1 MERAS
6 AVLGYPQEHS
16 SPLAADHHGV
26 CKFANDTDEK
36 YICVKGVLKM
46 IRSKVTSEIVENVDS
61 SAHFGKLLSNSSS
74 QTKGE
79 GANENRSSTE
89 VAKELQAFLGVS
101 DSAEIEFSTRK
112 AQKMEG
118 SCQWLA
124 HKQSFQN
131 WFGHAGP
138 DYPILVLTGPPATG
152 KSTIA
157 SFVVEWIRNL
167 SIETTCHHYFF
178 VSNHQV
184 KRSVSYCLR
193 LLAFQLAMKYA
204 AVREALFRLK
214 DENSATFGQ
223 QSSKTIWEKIFQG
236 IILRTPLQ
244 EDLYW
249 VFDALDESD
258 TPSALYDM
266 LLKIRSKT
274 PIKIFITSRET
285 RELSNVVYNYP
296 EKVIREPLTPADTYQ
311 DIRECV
317 NTTIRANLPHDRE
330 NRDKVV
336 EQILAKANGSFLW
349 VKLTLETIRDSWHT
363 QEDIRKAMQD
373 IPEGMEPLY
382 AGMLNN
388 VKQQNPRKLAI
399 AKAILTWTVCSFRPL
414 RLSELQA
421 ALAPAFGEFLS
432 LEETVS
438 QVCGNFVRVTN
449 GEVSLVHIT
458 GRHFLLNRSL
468 GFVDMHE
475 SHRKLALACLR
486 YISDDNWRHIFALGP
501 KNEKVNEEYPLLLY
515 ATHHWAYHVQHSV
528 CTCDELWTALDTFF
542 NSHVLVWIHGLAISS
557 SLQTLIRTAQ
567 DLRYFAHRHARMQA
581 DTNEPPL
588 SLRTHD
594 TQWLRSWAIDLIR
607 IVGKFGR
614 ALLQNPLSIYQL
626 IPIFSPSQSQ
636 ISVVYGGR
644 SSQGISLAGISSSV
658 WDDCIARVSGVED
671 ETISRVLSTETTF
684 VTLISTRGKAIVWSS
699 ETCAESRSIHHNE
712 YVTHMAINRLGTT
725 LATAGIRTIRLW
737 ELSSGK
743 EVDSFPANSE
753 AKTMTIAFGHSDNIL
768 IIARE
773 DFSIR
778 FHDLSSKLITSTFW
792 ACPRI
797 KTGMN
802 GPRFMTISPDL
813 TKVAV
818 AERGKPVFIWDLERS
833 QDQQPWRCVRHTDR
847 LRDTHEQEA
856 WTASEV
862 VCWLPEGTSILIL
875 YQGSGIVH
883 WSFTEDSQKE
893 YSHIEGREM
902 VLTKDANFLLTSDP
916 SGTLYVWALPR
927 FNLIYKLFYEDIVRD
942 LAFSP
947 DGQRIYDSRGAI
959 CNVWEPDVLIRHED
973 TGHDDTSSNQDGNAE
988 SSILSEPVICENDST
1003 ISQVTALVSD
1013 PDDQYYC
1020 CGRDDGSVII
1030 HSSNDGSKVRKI
1042 SGHSNTVSIIALEWS
1057 KSGRYIVSGDDAGR
1071 IICKRLELKDIGKWA
1086 VFPVFDIRA
1095 KDLVRQ
1101 FLFHPNESSL
1111 LISTKSSDLLWS
1123 IRGKSKKETCRKNW
1137 PSFVGRRWILCP
1149 DNVTKLLWVGPCRVA
1164 VFQWESLELCEPQP
1178 SIPTQAVETKSASG
1192 AARPPL
1198 IQADSYSAETVRCVS
1213 ATRNGR
1219 HLIAEIVPDTG
1230 YSCSLAPRNLKIQH
1244 LPAFSSSSPF
1254 QNNAEQWI
1262 TLTELS
1268 QQTSRLLGIFNDRV
1282 LFLDATFWVCTW
1294 EMTGMHRAKKR
1305 HFFLPRDWISPAS
1318 LQLVT
1323 YNEHG
1328 TVFCPRNGE
1337 VAIVKN
1343 GIKT

>member
-1 MERAS
+1 
-6 AVLGYPQEHS
+6 
-16 SPLAADHHGV
+16 
-26 CKFANDTDEK
+26 
-36 YICVKGVLKM
+36 M
-46 IRSKVTSEIVENVDS
+46 IRSKVISETVDKVDS
-61 SAHFGKLLSNSSS
+61 SIHFGKPFTQSSS
-74 QTKGE
+74 EIKRE
-79 GANENRSSTE
+79 GANETRSSIE
-89 VAKELQAFLGVS
+89 VAKELQDFLDVS
-101 DSAEIEFSTRK
+101 DSAELEFSTRK
-112 AQKMEG
+112 AQKLEG

-124 HKQSFQN
+124 QKEYFQK
-131 WFGHAGP
+131 WFQHTGP
-138 DYPILVLTGPPATG
+138 DCPILALTGPPATG
-152 KSTIA
+152 KSTLA
-157 SFVVEWIRNL
+157 SFVVEWIRGL
-167 SIETTCHHYFF
+167 SIETTCQHYFF
-178 VSNHQV
+178 VSDHQV

-193 LLAFQLAMKYA
+193 LLAFQLAMRYA
-204 AVREALFRLK
+204 AIREALFRLK
-214 DENSATFGQ
+214 AENSATFGP
-223 QSSKTIWEKIFQG
+223 QSSKNIWEKLFQG
-236 IILRTPLQ
+236 IILRTPIQ
-244 EDLYW
+244 DDLYW

-258 TPSALYDM
+258 TPSTLYDM

-274 PIKIFITSRET
+274 PIKVFVTSRET

-296 EKVIREPLTPADTYQ
+296 DKVLREHLTPADTYQ

-317 NTTIRANLPHDRE
+317 TTTIRANLPHDRD

-363 QEDIRKAMQD
+363 QEDIRKAMRD

-382 AGMLNN
+382 AEMLNN

-399 AKAILTWTVCSFRPL
+399 AKAILTWTVCAFRPL
-414 RLSELQA
+414 CLSELQA

-438 QVCGNFVRVTN
+438 QVCGNFIRVTN

-468 GFVDMHE
+468 GFIDMRE
-475 SHRKLALACLR
+475 SHQKLALACLR
-486 YISDDNWRHIFALGP
+486 YLSDDNWRHVFALGP
-501 KNEKVNEEYPLLLY
+501 KDQKINEEYPLLVY

-528 CTCDELWTALDTFF
+528 CTSDELWTALDTFF
-542 NSHVLVWIHGLAISS
+542 HSHVLVWIHGLAISS
-557 SLQTLIRTAQ
+557 SLQILIQTAQ
-567 DLRYFAHRHARMQA
+567 DLRHFAHRHAKMQA
-581 DTNEPPL
+581 NSNEPPV

-607 IVGKFGR
+607 VVGKFGR

-626 IPIFSPSQSQ
+626 IPVFCPTQSQ
-636 ISVVYGGR
+636 ISIVYRRR
-644 SSQGISLAGISSSV
+644 SIHGISLAGVSSSM

-671 ETISRVLSTETTF
+671 ETISRVLSTETNF

-699 ETCAESRSIHHNE
+699 ETCAELRSIRHNE
-712 YVTHMAINRLGTT
+712 YVTHMAINRLGTM
-725 LATAGIRTIRLW
+725 LATAGIRTIRVW

-743 EVDSFPANSE
+743 ELYCLLANSE
-753 AKTMTIAFGHSDNIL
+753 AKAMTLAFGHSDNIL
-768 IIARE
+768 IIGRE

-778 FHDLSSKLITSTFW
+778 FYDLRSGLITSTFW
-792 ACPRI
+792 ACPPR

-818 AERGKPVFIWDLERS
+818 AERGKPVFIWDFERS

-902 VLTKDANFLLTSDP
+902 ILTKDANFLLTSDP

-973 TGHDDTSSNQDGNAE
+973 TGRDDISSNHEGNPE
-988 SSILSEPVICENDST
+988 SSMFSEPVICENDST
-1003 ISQVTALVSD
+1003 ISQVTAVVSD

-1030 HSSNDGSKVRKI
+1030 HSSIDGRRIRKI
-1042 SGHSNTVSIIALEWS
+1042 SGHSNTVSITALGWS
-1057 KSGRYIVSGDDAGR
+1057 KSGRYIVSSDDAGR
-1071 IICKRLELKDIGKWA
+1071 IICKRLESKDVGKWA
-1086 VFPVFDIRA
+1086 VFPVFDIRV
-1095 KDLVRQ
+1095 KELVRQ

-1111 LISTKSSDLLWS
+1111 LISTKSSDFSWS
-1123 IRGKSKKETCRKNW
+1123 IRGKSKKETCRKDW
-1137 PSFVGRRWILCP
+1137 PSFIGRRWILWP
-1149 DNVTKLLWVGPCRVA
+1149 DNASKLLWVDPYRVEI
-1164 VFQWESLELCEPQP
+1164 FQWENLELCESES
-1178 SIPTQAVETKSASG
+1178 SITTQAVEMKSPSG

-1198 IQADSYSAETVRCVS
+1198 IQTDSYSAETVRCVS

-1230 YSCSLAPRNLKIQH
+1230 YSYSLASRNLKIQH
-1244 LPAFSSSSPF
+1244 LQAFSSSSTSKSI
-1254 QNNAEQWI
+1254 AEQWI

-1337 VAIVKN
+1337 VAIVRN